1 MIFYVCSPKDGFL
14 NPESACELDTTMEL
28 CIFFFDYLYYVIS
41 SFTLL
46 DYIYIKHKMFGAD
59 TPQTNAKVCSLI
71 TTNPALA
78 HTDWYRLVLRSNTF
92 SIYKIPHKQYRVYL
106 PLKY

>member
-1 MIFYVCSPKDGFL
+1 
-14 NPESACELDTTMEL
+14 
-28 CIFFFDYLYYVIS
+28 
-41 SFTLL
+41 
-46 DYIYIKHKMFGAD
+46 MFGAD
-59 TPQTNAKVCSLI
+59 TSQANAKVCSLI
-71 TTNPALA
+71 TKNSALA